1 MESTSNNVLT
11 AELEEKSI
19 AIESG
24 FRMDSSNSDYDS
36 DSESHDEQLEK
47 QSEKTRIPIKKLVIG
62 SSCIIV
68 LLIAGMAGYQ
78 WFQSVSSHEETED
91 AYITGH
97 LHQVSS
103 RIDGTVEKVWVEDNQ
118 HVKKGQVLVTLDSN
132 DYRVKVEQALANLQQ
147 AERQVNVD
155 KFSVHVQDQDAQG
168 ESTNAEGSIANAIAS
183 ISKAVASV
191 REAQANILSKEA
203 DLKAK
208 QAEAERAE
216 ADWKRFDALARQG
229 AVPLMQRDSAKR
241 DYVVA
246 VENRNAASDA
256 ITQSTERL
264 QQAQETVNTCKAQL
278 TQAQA
283 QKQLATA
290 SGVQVQVNQAK
301 VDADF
306 AAVAKAKAALDEA
319 KLNLS
324 YTCLVAAVPGRVGKR
339 TVEEGHRV
347 QPGEPVLTIVS
358 DKPWVVANYKETQ
371 LKRMQ
376 VGQKVEIKIDALPE
390 HNFEGRILSFSPA
403 SGTSFAVLP
412 SDNATGNFTKV
423 VQRLPVKIAFEPES
437 IRGFEDRLAPGL
449 SVVASVDLNS
459 KAVGHLVAEAK

>member
-1 MESTSNNVLT
+1 
-11 AELEEKSI
+11 
-19 AIESG
+19 
-24 FRMDSSNSDYDS
+24 
-36 DSESHDEQLEK
+36 
-47 QSEKTRIPIKKLVIG
+47 
-62 SSCIIV
+62 
-68 LLIAGMAGYQ
+68 
-78 WFQSVSSHEETED
+78 
-91 AYITGH
+91 
-97 LHQVSS
+97 
-103 RIDGTVEKVWVEDNQ
+103 
-118 HVKKGQVLVTLDSN
+118 VTLDSN

-147 AERQVNVD
+147 AERQVDVD
-155 KFSVHVQDQDAQG
+155 KFSVHYQNQDAEG

-183 ISKAVASV
+183 ISKAEASV

-208 QAEAERAE
+208 QAEADRAE
-216 ADWKRFDALARQG
+216 ANFKRFDALARQG

-246 VENRNAASDA
+246 VENRNAARDA
-256 ITQSTERL
+256 ITQATERL

-283 QKQLATA
+283 QKQLANA
-290 SGVQVQVNQAK
+290 SSVQVQVNQAK
-301 VDADF
+301 VDADL

-324 YTCLVAAVPGRVGKR
+324 YTCLVAAVPGRVGKK

-423 VQRLPVKIAFEPES
+423 VQRLPVKIAFEPDS
-437 IRGFEDRLAPGL
+437 IKGFEDRLAPGL

-459 KAVGHLVAEAK
+459 KPVRQLVAEAK